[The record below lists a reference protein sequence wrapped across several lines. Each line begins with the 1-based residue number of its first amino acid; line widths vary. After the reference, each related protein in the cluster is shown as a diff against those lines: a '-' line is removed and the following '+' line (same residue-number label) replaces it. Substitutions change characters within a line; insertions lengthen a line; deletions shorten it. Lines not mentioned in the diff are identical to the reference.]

1 MRHKFRTLTLGLL
14 LCIAGCTQPHS
25 PEESVQRF
33 YESLANPNYPEL
45 IALFNLND
53 LNDLNQ
59 EPRSEAVLYEIL
71 TIIFEDLAL
80 NINAKG
86 GIEKI
91 EFQNTTFNQDKTA
104 ATVDYTLFFRNKTT
118 QSDRL
123 ALIKDHTGYWQ
134 LQLMPA
140 KSAN

>member
-1 MRHKFRTLTLGLL
+1 MTRKFRTLLLGLL
-14 LCIAGCTQPHS
+14 LCIAGCSQPHS
-25 PEESVQRF
+25 PEESIQRF

-45 IALFNLND
+45 IALFN

-91 EFQNTTFNQDKTA
+91 EFQNTTFNQDKTT
-104 ATVDYTLFFRNKTT
+104 ATVDYTLFFRNGTT
-118 QSDRL
+118 QSDQL
-123 ALIKDHTGYWQ
+123 ALVKDHTGYWQ
-134 LQLMPA
+134 LQLTPA
-140 KSAN
+140 NNAN